1 MDLAPQVG
9 ARERDRKSSA
19 HGPSSPDQIT
29 TRLIEGIQAGRYVPG
44 QRLIEADLT
53 AEYGV
58 SRGTVREALSRLA
71 AEGLIHL
78 VPHRGA
84 YIRSLTRTDVN
95 DILLVVERLASLAAR
110 LAAEA
115 IGQGRNRADFTRAYE
130 GVVAFR
136 DHIEGLPLAQA
147 RTAFYDTLIRIG
159 GNRELAR
166 AMPLMHIH
174 LLRMQVQQYMSAEDR
189 AQQFTEYDAVAEHI
203 LKGDQRQ
210 AEAMMRDHLR
220 RTRLRIERLPD
231 EVFPSLA

>member
-136 DHIEGLPLAQA
+136 DPIVRRSTSSSEIRPPRTQALRATRPRPPPPNPVSQSTTMPRTPEVHLPEVPFTWPQIFGL
-147 RTAFYDTLIRIG
+147 Y
-159 GNRELAR
+159 
-166 AMPLMHIH
+166 
-174 LLRMQVQQYMSAEDR
+174 
-189 AQQFTEYDAVAEHI
+189 
-203 LKGDQRQ
+203 
-210 AEAMMRDHLR
+210 
-220 RTRLRIERLPD
+220 
-231 EVFPSLA
+231 